1 MKKLLLMLLIL
12 FWVNV
17 MSQTTLFEDSFESYD
32 DFAIANVGNWT
43 LTDVDQQPTYSILGV
58 AFLNSYSAKSFQV
71 FNSTTTSPVL
81 TPSSSSDWTAKTG
94 DKNMVCFAATK
105 PSSAPLNNDWLISP
119 QITLG
124 ASGNTLSFWAKS
136 CDALYGL
143 ERFKVGISTTNTST
157 SSFTMISSPP
167 YVVTSNDVT
176 WNEYSYNL
184 DNYANSSVY
193 IAINCVS
200 NDQFG
205 FAVDDFKVTTSSLS
219 TDAFF
224 KNHFSVYPNPTKGIL
239 NIISSSVAIDEVNLT
254 DVNGRSIEK
263 VSLNGGLKTQLDLND
278 INSGIYFLKV
288 TSDQGVGTSKIIKN

>member
-1 MKKLLLMLLIL
+1 
-12 FWVNV
+12 
-17 MSQTTLFEDSFESYD
+17 
-32 DFAIANVGNWT
+32 
-43 LTDVDQQPTYSILGV
+43 
-58 AFLNSYSAKSFQV
+58 
-71 FNSTTTSPVL
+71 
-81 TPSSSSDWTAKTG
+81 
-94 DKNMVCFAATK
+94 
-105 PSSAPLNNDWLISP
+105 
-119 QITLG
+119 
-124 ASGNTLSFWAKS
+124 
-136 CDALYGL
+136 
-143 ERFKVGISTTNTST
+143 
-157 SSFTMISSPP
+157 MISSPP